1 MANEQNFAKP
11 FTSSQSREKAREN
24 GRKGGI
30 ASGVARREKRLF
42 KEEICKRLGVDDFN
56 EIIDN
61 LIKRAKEQ
69 DKSFET
75 LRDTM
80 GQKPKEEIEAKINM
94 TYEDYIKEVEDENE
108 Y

>member
-1 MANEQNFAKP
+1 MAKTENLIPQAHVLTVEEQSA
-11 FTSSQSREKAREN
+11 
-24 GRKGGI
+24 GGI
-30 ASGVARREKRLF
+30 ASAKARKEKKLF
-42 KEEICKRLGVDDFN
+42 KEEICKRLGADDFN

-94 TYEDYIKEVEDENE
+94 TYEDYIKKVEGEDE